1 MTALLEQIKIHF
13 ESFSSRE
20 QWLIAL
26 AGWLGIVWFGFTV
39 FIFPQKEV
47 LINTSFQVMES
58 NKALQELVMLNVKK
72 EQKLNSSPD
81 IELEEELDQ
90 LIIDANEIDFILGNK
105 VAGLVSASEMPSLM
119 ENVLKTS
126 GRLTLLSMISQ
137 PSVQLATTEDKRYYI
152 HPVALTLKGTYFD
165 IVNYL
170 ASLEALPIKYYWRSV
185 DYRVL
190 TYPTAE
196 VKINVY
202 TLGESAVFIGGTRE
216 IKE

>member
-1 MTALLEQIKIHF
+1 MTALLEQIKINF

-20 QWLIAL
+20 QWLVAL
-26 AGWLGIVWFGFTV
+26 AGWLAIVAFGFSV
-39 FIFPQKEV
+39 FIAPQRETLTYLSYQK
-47 LINTSFQVMES
+47 MEN
-58 NKALQELVMLNVKK
+58 NKVLQELVMLNLQK

-81 IELEEELDQ
+81 GDLEDELAE
-90 LIIDANEIDFILGNK
+90 LIIDASEIDFILGSK
-105 VAGLVSASEMPSLM
+105 VGGLVSASEMPSLM

-126 GRLTLLSMISQ
+126 GSLTLLSMISQ
-137 PSVQLATTEDKRYYI
+137 TSVQLATTQDKRYYI
-152 HPVALTLKGTYFD
+152 HPVALTLTGRYFD

-190 TYPTAE
+190 EYPTAE

-202 TLGESAVFIGGTRE
+202 TLGESAVFIGGARE